1 MSIRGEIKDIKAIQG
16 KDRRY
21 MLIVQNDDYPVLYQV
36 K

>member
-1 MSIRGEIKDIKAIQG
+1 MTVRGEIKDIKIIQG

-21 MLIVQNDDYPVLYQV
+21 MLIVKNDDYPVLYQV